1 MTIEELA
8 KTVSDLQTLVNT
20 QSKTIEEMTK
30 ANETNN
36 QTISELMKLNNEL
49 MLNVS
54 APVKTEEQ
62 EEKEQLVSKLLD
74 DYSEHFDEDTLKEFI
89 NIFEEG
95 E

>member
-8 KTVSDLQTLVNT
+8 KTVSDLQSLVNT

-54 APVKTEEQ
+54 APMKEE
-62 EEKEQLVSKLLD
+62 ETNNDPIVSKLLD
-74 DYSEHFDEDTLKEFI
+74 DYSSHFDEETLKEFI

-95 E
+95 EK